1 MPPNRCFCS
10 EHIVLAGRQHFI
22 TLWHYTHPNTFSNRY
37 PLFWGG
43 TTVLALFAI
52 IIDVDFDVELE
63 NLRHRFCHHR
73 LSLWMQLMKPQWNGP
88 LLRSCIW
95 SVLLWRCFFFTF
107 WSGIALMSLLW
118 RPGATKI
125 LPPIPAI
132 EGSVKQ
138 DLSLF
143 AQISFFV
150 SQIHIS
156 ILGHIGVKG
165 FLFKT
170 HHLIPLI
177 YIFFYVVLDQCWDAM
192 YFPLSRSLL
201 VYLSRFLSE
210 HLMKRSHLG
219 QLWAGR
225 QQGSWATCSN
235 PPCLYLLELSFVFVW
250 NRISICST

>member
-1 MPPNRCFCS
+1 M
-10 EHIVLAGRQHFI
+10 
-22 TLWHYTHPNTFSNRY
+22 
-37 PLFWGG
+37 
-43 TTVLALFAI
+43 ALFAI
-52 IIDVDFDVELE
+52 IIDVDFDVKLE

-118 RPGATKI
+118 RPRATKI

-150 SQIHIS
+150 SQINIS
-156 ILGHIGVKG
+156 ITESK
-165 FLFKT
+165 FFFFKT

-177 YIFFYVVLDQCWDAM
+177 YIFFYVVLDQWWDAM

-210 HLMKRSHLG
+210 HLMKRFHLG
-219 QLWAGR
+219 QLWGGR
-225 QQGSWATCSN
+225 EQGSWATCSN
-235 PPCLYLLELSFVFVW
+235 SPCLYLLEFSFVFVW
-250 NRISICST
+250 NRISICPT

>member
-1 MPPNRCFCS
+1 M
-10 EHIVLAGRQHFI
+10 
-22 TLWHYTHPNTFSNRY
+22 
-37 PLFWGG
+37 
-43 TTVLALFAI
+43 ALFAI

-143 AQISFFV
+143 AQISFFCIPNTYFYHGV
-150 SQIHIS
+150 KVFFLQDTPPHSLDIYFLLCCTWSMLRCYVFSTVLISSSIFVEIS
-156 ILGHIGVKG
+156 IWTFDEKVPPR
-165 FLFKT
+165 T
-170 HHLIPLI
+170 T
-177 YIFFYVVLDQCWDAM
+177 V
-192 YFPLSRSLL
+192 
-201 VYLSRFLSE
+201 
-210 HLMKRSHLG
+210 G
-219 QLWAGR
+219 Q
-225 QQGSWATCSN
+225 
-235 PPCLYLLELSFVFVW
+235 
-250 NRISICST
+250 STTR

>member
-1 MPPNRCFCS
+1 MEFSRPGDLIAPRFPIIFQLETFSTSSKRPLGLWSINQVLKWHKMPPNRCFCS

-37 PLFWGG
+37 PLFRGGG
-43 TTVLALFAI
+43 TTLLALFAI

-143 AQISFFV
+143 AQISF
-150 SQIHIS
+150 
-156 ILGHIGVKG
+156 LYPK
-165 FLFKT
+165 
-170 HHLIPLI
+170 
-177 YIFFYVVLDQCWDAM
+177 YIFLSWSQSFFSSRHTTSFPWYIFSLCCTWSMLRCYV
-192 YFPLSRSLL
+192 F
-201 VYLSRFLSE
+201 
-210 HLMKRSHLG
+210 
-219 QLWAGR
+219 
-225 QQGSWATCSN
+225 
-235 PPCLYLLELSFVFVW
+235 
-250 NRISICST
+250 STV

>member
-1 MPPNRCFCS
+1 
-10 EHIVLAGRQHFI
+10 
-22 TLWHYTHPNTFSNRY
+22 
-37 PLFWGG
+37 
-43 TTVLALFAI
+43 
-52 IIDVDFDVELE
+52 
-63 NLRHRFCHHR
+63 
-73 LSLWMQLMKPQWNGP
+73 MKPQWNGP

-118 RPGATKI
+118 RPWATKI

-156 ILGHIGVKG
+156 IMESK
-165 FLFKT
+165 FFFFKT

-192 YFPLSRSLL
+192 YFPLSRSFL

-219 QLWAGR
+219 QLWGGR

-235 PPCLYLLELSFVFVW
+235 SPCLYFSRSHCQVIVIGLTFQCNRCGNNFAPINNMEKRLCRAGHLNRRSQSTSSSNALVWKNFCMVSAWTKLSQKWQIPTFSNSNVRQFDGTYVAL
-250 NRISICST
+250 R